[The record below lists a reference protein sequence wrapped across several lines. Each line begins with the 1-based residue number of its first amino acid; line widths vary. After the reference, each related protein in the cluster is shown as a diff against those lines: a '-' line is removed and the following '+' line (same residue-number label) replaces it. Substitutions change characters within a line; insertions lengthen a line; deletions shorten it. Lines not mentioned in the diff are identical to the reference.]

1 MGDVYWWNTY
11 NFPGNSP
18 RPAAMPHNIDMSIW
32 NHPGEGISQ
41 LSSMSA
47 YTGVNQPY
55 MGYTLP
61 NNGMNMPNSGTN
73 WGSTQPMRI
82 PTTQAPST
90 AGVPAF
96 NFELAGNQHGAFQ
109 RDTSQHGIV
118 PQGPQG
124 TIQHRT
130 IPHVTVQQ
138 GPFRQKT
145 EQEGTILHGS
155 AQQGTAQHNIV
166 QQGTAQHDT
175 VQNGNIQNGTVQYGQ
190 SQNGHNQH
198 GQMQQDSVKFIKVE
212 QGTEQHR
219 SNSHVLNQPAPGA
232 PRVSTEPAPSDSMQ
246 VPGNHDIAAITDDSL
261 RTVDPRDVQFVPD
274 DNIGLDPDVWLPFPP
289 QHSQDVAQVSSLQ
302 IRQV

>member
-18 RPAAMPHNIDMSIW
+18 RPAAMPHNNDVSIW

-55 MGYTLP
+55 MGYTFP
-61 NNGMNMPNSGTN
+61 NNGMNMPNSETN
-73 WGSTQPMRI
+73 WGSSQPMRI

-130 IPHVTVQQ
+130 NPYGTVQKVPIQQ
-138 GPFRQKT
+138 GPN
-145 EQEGTILHGS
+145 LH
-155 AQQGTAQHNIV
+155 GTAQH
-166 QQGTAQHDT
+166 GTVHHAT
-175 VQNGNIQNGTVQYGQ
+175 VQHGQ
-190 SQNGHNQH
+190 SHNGHNQH
-198 GQMQQDSVKFIKVE
+198 GQMQRGPSKCIKAE

-219 SNSHVLNQPAPGA
+219 SNSHILNQPAPGG
-232 PRVSTEPAPSDSMQ
+232 PRVSIDPAPSSSVQ
-246 VPGNHDIAAITDDSL
+246 GPGNHDIAAITDDSL

-289 QHSQDVAQVSSLQ
+289 QHSQDVAQVSSL
-302 IRQV
+302 